1 MTTFLERCLAHKG
14 GLVRLKTELFWYNDR
29 GYDKR
34 PGRICLLL
42 DADIPRTSAVTGS
55 FPIPVTDKT
64 IAARTI
70 AAGVTITHN
79 ADTYVL
85 FLIDGSP
92 HWVWLAEADVEVLN
106 DIP

>member
-14 GLVRLKTELFWYNDR
+14 GLVRLKTELFWYDDR

-42 DADIPRTSAVTGS
+42 DAATPRFAAVTRF
-55 FPIPVTDKT
+55 FPITDKT